1 MGKKIL
7 DSKLLYALLAIA
19 VSIALWFYVA
29 AVEGTNGDM
38 EITGIP
44 ITFLNEDVLE
54 ERGLMISS
62 GDDQTV
68 TLEVSGPA
76 GTLVKLDQE
85 KEKIALTIDVSKI
98 TSPGEQ
104 RMAYMLSLPY
114 SSSVQVTKQYPVNID
129 FTVSRL
135 IKKEIEVQGKFT
147 GTLAE
152 GYMRDD
158 IEILPGKI
166 EVWGIESE
174 VNQVSHALVT
184 IGGDDLTATFTGDM
198 GFELISYQ
206 DEVLSGLSVECSV
219 ETVSVTMPVLQT
231 ADVPLTVKWVLG
243 GGVSDVNRYVTYD
256 IDPEDITVSGAKEDL
271 ESLQE
276 IILGEIELANIISGN
291 DTFEFDI
298 PLDSTLENISG
309 VTKATVTV
317 SIHGLETKV
326 LDVDNIVVKTP
337 DGFTGEAITQ
347 SLQVLV
353 RGPADALDLIFDY
366 NLRVVAD
373 LSETDVSVG
382 RYTVPVKVYLD
393 TTSDVGVVG
402 SDYKIVV
409 DISEQGE

>member
-19 VSIALWFYVA
+19 ASIALWFYVA
-29 AVEGTNGDM
+29 TVENPDGDI
-38 EITGIP
+38 EISGIP
-44 ITFLNEDVLE
+44 ITFLNEEVLG

-62 GDDQTV
+62 GHDQTV
-68 TLEVSGPA
+68 TLQVVGPKT
-76 GTLVKLDQE
+76 TLAKLDQE
-85 KEKIALTIDVSKI
+85 KEKITLTIDVSKI

-104 RMAYMLSLPY
+104 RMAYTVSLPTGY
-114 SSSVQVTKQYPVNID
+114 NSSVQIAKQYPANID
-129 FTVSRL
+129 FTVSRR
-135 IKKEIEVQGKFT
+135 IQKEIEVQGKFD

-158 IEILPGKI
+158 FEILPGKI

-174 VNQVSHALVT
+174 VNRISHALVT
-184 IGGDDLTATFTGDM
+184 VSGDDLTTTFTGDM
-198 GFELISYQ
+198 GFQLISYQ
-206 DEVLSGLSVECSV
+206 GEVLKDLNVECSV
-219 ETVSVTMPVLQT
+219 ETVSVTMPVLKT
-231 ADVPLTVKWVLG
+231 ADVPLAVKWVLG
-243 GGVSDVNRYVTYD
+243 GGVTDVDKYVTFD
-256 IDPEDITVSGAKEDL
+256 IDPEVITVSGAEEDL
-271 ESLQE
+271 EPLQE

-309 VTKATVTV
+309 VTKATITV
-317 SIHGLETKV
+317 SIHGLETKI

-337 DGFTGEAITQ
+337 DGFEGQAVTQ

-353 RGPADALDLIFDY
+353 RGAPEALDLVFSH

-373 LSETDVSVG
+373 LSGTDVSVG

-393 TTSDVGVVG
+393 STSDVGVVG

-409 DISEQGE
+409 DISK

>member
-19 VSIALWFYVA
+19 VSIGLWFYVA
-29 AVEGTNGDM
+29 SVQGTDGEMD
-38 EITGIP
+38 ITGIP
-44 ITFLNEDVLE
+44 ITFLYEEVLE

-62 GDDQTV
+62 GHDQTV
-68 TLEVSGPA
+68 TLEVTGPKS
-76 GTLVKLDQE
+76 TLVKLDQE

-104 RMAYMLSLPY
+104 RMAYTPTLPPGY
-114 SSSVQVTKQYPVNID
+114 SSSVSIVRQYPVNID

-135 IKKEIEVQGKFT
+135 IQKEIEVQGKFT
-147 GTLAE
+147 GSLAE
-152 GYMRDD
+152 GYMRDE
-158 IEILPGKI
+158 IEILPSKI

-174 VNQVSHALVT
+174 VNQISHALVT
-184 IGGDDLTATFTGDM
+184 IGGDDLTATVTGDM

-206 DEVLSGLSVECSV
+206 DEALSDLSVECSV

-231 ADVPLTVKWVLG
+231 ADVPLAVKWVLG
-243 GGVSDVNRYVTYD
+243 GGVSDVDKYVTYD
-256 IDPEDITVSGAKEDL
+256 IDPEVITVSGAKEDL

-317 SIHGLETKV
+317 SLHGLETKV

-337 DGFTGEAITQ
+337 DGFTGESVTQ

-353 RGPADALDLIFDY
+353 RGTAEALDLVFSH

-382 RYTVPVKVYLD
+382 RYTVPVKVYLAN
-393 TTSDVGVVG
+393 TSDVGVVG

-409 DISEQGE
+409 DISK

>member
-7 DSKLLYALLAIA
+7 DNKLLYALLAIA
-19 VSIALWFYVA
+19 VSIGLWFYVA
-29 AVEGTNGDM
+29 TVEGTDGSM
-38 EITGIP
+38 EITDIP
-44 ITFLNEDVLE
+44 ITFLYEEVLE

-62 GDDQTV
+62 GRDQTV
-68 TLEVSGPA
+68 TLEVTGPKS
-76 GTLVKLDQE
+76 TLVKLDQE
-85 KEKIALTIDVSKI
+85 KEKITLTIDVSKI
-98 TSPGEQ
+98 TSAGEQ
-104 RMAYMLSLPY
+104 RMAYTLSLPTGY
-114 SSSVQVTKQYPVNID
+114 SSSVSVVRQYPVNID

-135 IKKEIEVQGKFT
+135 VQKEIEVQGKFT
-147 GTLAE
+147 GSLAE
-152 GYMRDD
+152 GYMRDE
-158 IEILPGKI
+158 IEILPSTI

-174 VNQVSHALVT
+174 VNQISHALVT
-184 IGGDDLTATFTGDM
+184 IGGDDLTATVTGDM

-206 DEVLSGLSVECSV
+206 DEVLSDLSVECSV

-243 GGVSDVNRYVTYD
+243 GGVTDVDKYVTYD
-256 IDPEDITVSGAKEDL
+256 IDPEVITVSGAQADL

-298 PLDSTLENISG
+298 PLDASLENISG

-326 LDVDNIVVKTP
+326 LDVDNIVVNTP
-337 DGFTGEAITQ
+337 DGFTGESVTQ

-353 RGPADALDLIFDY
+353 RGTAEALDLVFAH
-366 NLRVVAD
+366 NLRAVAD
-373 LSETDVSVG
+373 LSETDISVG
-382 RYTVPVKVYLD
+382 RYTVPVKVYLAN
-393 TTSDVGVVG
+393 TSDVGVVG

-409 DISEQGE
+409 DISE